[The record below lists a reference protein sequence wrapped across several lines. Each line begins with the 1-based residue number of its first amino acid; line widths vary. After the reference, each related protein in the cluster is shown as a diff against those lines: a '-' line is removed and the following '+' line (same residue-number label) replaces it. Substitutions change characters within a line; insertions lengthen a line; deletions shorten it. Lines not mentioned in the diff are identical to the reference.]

1 MTARK
6 TKRRTA
12 DQSRDRLLAAAAREF
27 AAYGFAGASVD
38 RIAGAAHLNKA
49 MIYYHFRSKA
59 ALYREILRDMFQAVG
74 ARVKIA
80 AASDVAPED
89 KIRQF
94 VEAIATE
101 AEARPHFPPI
111 WFREVAEGGPHL
123 DAGTLR
129 EMAGVVRALSDIV
142 EQGVRAGRFRPIN
155 PLLVHGGIVGP
166 VLLYFAGAGIRR
178 RIGRIGVRGFRTTI
192 ERDDVV
198 NHVQRVTLALLQR
211 GT

>member
-1 MTARK
+1 MSGTRRG
-6 TKRRTA
+6 KRRAA
-12 DQSRDRLLAAAAREF
+12 DQSRERLWAAAAREF

-38 RIAGAAHLNKA
+38 RIAAAAHLNKA

-74 ARVKIA
+74 ARVRLA

-123 DAGTLR
+123 DAATLR
-129 EMAGVVRALSDIV
+129 EMAGIVRALSDIV
-142 EQGVRAGRFRPIN
+142 DQGVRMGRFRPIN

-166 VLLYFAGAGIRR
+166 VLLYFASAGIRR
-178 RIGRIGVRGFRTTI
+178 RIGRIGVRAFRTI
-192 ERDDVV
+192 DRDDVV
-198 NHVQRVTLALLQR
+198 NHVQRVTLGLLQ
-211 GT
+211 GGM